1 VSAALITIVGPPGVG
16 KTTLA
21 RGLSEMLSAR
31 LILEDYKGNPF
42 LRDAYVQGGDVNLPC
57 QLYFLMSR
65 ARQLARST
73 WPEAGIVVSDYDFC
87 QDRLYARRRLS
98 EEDYRLYDDVARRVS
113 PHICRADVMI
123 HLDADVPEL
132 ISRIRRRGRSFE
144 KAMDAEFLDEM
155 RRAYYLDDL
164 ERDARRMIR
173 IDTQRRDP
181 RDPHVLVKLAARIQ
195 QELDTH

>member
-21 RGLSEMLSAR
+21 RGLSQVLEAR

-73 WPEAGIVVSDYDFC
+73 WPEEGLVVSDYDFC

-98 EEDYRLYDDVARRVS
+98 QEDYRLYDEVAGRVS
-113 PHICRADVMI
+113 PHIRRTDVMI
-123 HLDADVPEL
+123 HLDADAAEL
-132 ISRIRRRGRSFE
+132 TSRIRLRGRTFE
-144 KAMDAEFLDEM
+144 KAMDAAFLERM
-155 RRAYYLDDL
+155 RRAYYQDEL
-164 ERDARRMIR
+164 EQAARRIIR

-181 RDPHVLVKLAARIQ
+181 RDAQVLRRLADEIR
-195 QELDTH
+195 QELDAD